1 MQHHDSDHPVLVL
14 WVKTDPTGV
23 KHYMKERHTY
33 PPPLLLPSLLTYGK
47 SVFQEPTNVVEKPP
61 VKERLENTWVR
72 GQESRLWMTG
82 ALTQRESRRLARA
95 IKASLKLDMHEQA
108 HKAGES
114 TVLELKTR
122 NIKEAWGILKAW
134 QREAGDTATEPCHA
148 SM

>member
-47 SVFQEPTNVVEKPP
+47 SVFQEPTNAVEKPP

-72 GQESRLWMTG
+72 SGTWLLVDRRAELQMTG

-95 IKASLKLDMHEQA
+95 IKVSLKLDRHDQA

-114 TVLELKTR
+114 IVLELKAG
-122 NIKEAWGILKAW
+122 NIKEA
-134 QREAGDTATEPCHA
+134 
-148 SM
+148 